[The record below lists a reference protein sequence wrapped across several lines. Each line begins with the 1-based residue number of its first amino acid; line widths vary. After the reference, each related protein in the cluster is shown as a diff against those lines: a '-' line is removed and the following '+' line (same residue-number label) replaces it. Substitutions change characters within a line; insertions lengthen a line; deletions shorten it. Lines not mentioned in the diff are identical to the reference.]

1 MKKNKA
7 TIFYL
12 ILLII
17 IIIFVKSRFQNNNI
31 NNISDSVPIINENI
45 NNSSQKESKDI
56 KEYTNYKYYYVSID
70 GNDSNEGS
78 LDYPLKTIEAAFKAI
93 SNSGLTSSDLAYIY
107 IKSGDYSIEKTI
119 SLDNCNPNN
128 VNVVIEPYNDSNVI
142 FTGGLSIE
150 SKNLSSLSNA
160 EVVNKLSSKD
170 VVDKIKV
177 YDLSNTY
184 LNFDIYTD
192 SIITAPQLFINDSS
206 MTLSRYPNI
215 NSYVYTGNPINN
227 SSFKYYDY
235 NINNFSS
242 TDNIFISGYLGVDW
256 YNQIYRLSNY
266 SNITLS
272 LSSNSK
278 YDIQKN
284 MRFYFFN
291 VLSELDSSN
300 EYYIDYDN
308 KLLYFIPPDDISEYS
323 IELSLLNEPILT
335 MNNCSNITIKGIQFK
350 CTRDSALTIYN
361 CNNIRIQDCIVK
373 NISNDGIVIK
383 EGYNNLIDNCNIFN
397 IGSNGIFIEGG
408 DRNSLTRCNHVV
420 SNNIIHDFSQLTR
433 TYNPGIG
440 ANGVGITISNN
451 SLYNAPHSAIIFS
464 GNDNV
469 IEYNDIS
476 NVATETNDVGA
487 IYTGRDWTFRGN
499 VIRYNNLHDIG
510 SNSDFDF
517 VIGIYLDDCMS
528 SAEIYGNTLSNIKV
542 AMNIGGGRDNIIVDN
557 TISNCTN
564 SILFDD
570 RGLTWSDLTE
580 LKSKLNNVP
589 YKSNTWI
596 NHYPE
601 LSSLINTDNPGI
613 PYGNTIANN
622 VLINT
627 SPMVIADTVRK
638 YGNIN

>member
-266 SNITLS
+266 SNNTLS

>member
-1 MKKNKA
+1 M
-7 TIFYL
+7 
-12 ILLII
+12 
-17 IIIFVKSRFQNNNI
+17 
-31 NNISDSVPIINENI
+31 
-45 NNSSQKESKDI
+45 
-56 KEYTNYKYYYVSID
+56 
-70 GNDSNEGS
+70 
-78 LDYPLKTIEAAFKAI
+78 
-93 SNSGLTSSDLAYIY
+93 
-107 IKSGDYSIEKTI
+107 
-119 SLDNCNPNN
+119 
-128 VNVVIEPYNDSNVI
+128 
-142 FTGGLSIE
+142 
-150 SKNLSSLSNA
+150 SNA

-177 YDLSNTY
+177 YDLSKTY

-192 SIITAPQLFINDSS
+192 SILTAPQLFINDSS

-266 SNITLS
+266 SNNTLS